1 MGIRD
6 VESLFISTDKYYEPV
21 LVKRSFDGNYEYC
34 EIRGNKDKKLSA
46 SQYLYMILSE
56 LKKLINKRKN
66 NSNEQKVQLS
76 MGINYTKINDK
87 EKSHTFYVKS
97 DNADITKATNTCNTI
112 NELINS
118 FFPQYQREEQILR
131 DGSDYI
137 FDSVD
142 MLGIHFHILLRRGRS
157 YRIPCGYLV
166 KKQQ

>member
-46 SQYLYMILSE
+46 HQYLYMILSE

-76 MGINYTKINDK
+76 MGINYKNIK
-87 EKSHTFYVKS
+87 KSHTFYVKS
-97 DNADITKATNTCNTI
+97 DNADITKATNTSNTYKFI
-112 NELINS
+112 
-118 FFPQYQREEQILR
+118 FFPI
-131 DGSDYI
+131 SK
-137 FDSVD
+137 
-142 MLGIHFHILLRRGRS
+142 RGTNIEGR
-157 YRIPCGYLV
+157 
-166 KKQQ
+166 